1 MRGGGASGMGCRGPR
16 AGVKKGRASLGVRVM
31 RKRITA
37 RYTAGL
43 RRGRCCVARAR
54 GRDGAD
60 RRATPVSE
68 GASAGRWACGLG
80 AEAERGTGRCAGRAG
95 WVLAHA
101 LGPRGGRLGQRS
113 ELGRGGCGPRV
124 GAGKRRPGRY
134 WVGFWVSGWAG
145 FSIFPFYFL
154 FTLSI
159 QNLIQTKFEF
169 KFEFESKPH
178 SNKIMHQHEC
188 NKNLNL

>member
-1 MRGGGASGMGCRGPR
+1 LRGGGASGMGCRGPR

-95 WVLAHA
+95 WVLARA

-113 ELGRGGCGPRV
+113 ELGRGGVGRAWGQGKGGRAATGLGFGFRV
-124 GAGKRRPGRY
+124 GLG
-134 WVGFWVSGWAG
+134 
-145 FSIFPFYFL
+145 FL
-154 FTLSI
+154 FFLSI
-159 QNLIQTKFEF
+159 SIYSLK
-169 KFEFESKPH
+169 SKPN
-178 SNKIMHQHEC
+178 SNKAI
-188 NKNLNL
+188 

>member
-1 MRGGGASGMGCRGPR
+1 MGCRGPR

-80 AEAERGTGRCAGRAG
+80 AEAERGTGRCAGLPGPG
-95 WVLAHA
+95 WI
-101 LGPRGGRLGQRS
+101 LGLG
-113 ELGRGGCGPRV
+113 LLWGL
-124 GAGKRRPGRY
+124 
-134 WVGFWVSGWAG
+134 
-145 FSIFPFYFL
+145 FPFL
-154 FTLSI
+154 NSISLLSKS
-159 QNLIQTKFEF
+159 N
-169 KFEFESKPH
+169 
-178 SNKIMHQHEC
+178 SNKAI
-188 NKNLNL
+188 